1 MRESFSKKLI
11 LLSLHSNPSG
21 YAEEPALNLS
31 SVFPKKIFFF
41 VSLVPFVVGSLLLF
55 LPEKFLLLFL
65 CASVVNLLS
74 LER

>member
-1 MRESFSKKLI
+1 MIAQYL
-11 LLSLHSNPSG
+11 G
-21 YAEEPALNLS
+21 
-31 SVFPKKIFFF
+31 
-41 VSLVPFVVGSLLLF
+41 FVVGSLLLF